1 MHFLIKVESLFK
13 IRQISKKQPQ
23 DIRGRFFI
31 FRSSSFYQDQGD
43 FLIFKCNF
51 FKDQPLQLTTKSSP
65 KFLSLSIA
73 DPFIFKIF
81 YLAKSSLPKS
91 KPKSIPPITNSTPFL
106 YLSNKLYKLYILKRL
121 ESILLRVGWVGFYI
135 CFILQVGEMWKLK
148 VIAHGFLKV

>member
-1 MHFLIKVESLFK
+1 MTTHTFSRSLSGFVSRCIFWSRSSHFFK

-51 FKDQPLQLTTKSSP
+51 FKDQPLQLPTKSSP

-81 YLAKSSLPKS
+81 YLAKSSSSKIS
-91 KPKSIPPITNSTPFL
+91 KPTSTPTPLPLLNPFII
-106 YLSNKLYKLYILKRL
+106 KFIYKYMHI
-121 ESILLRVGWVGFYI
+121 S
-135 CFILQVGEMWKLK
+135 
-148 VIAHGFLKV
+148 